1 MNCPRELETL
11 DAISTALWPDELQQ
25 HAASCALC
33 ADLVAVAT
41 AFREDMREAVQYA
54 PVPSSGLMWWR
65 VQRRERQEA
74 ARTAE
79 RTITF
84 VQTASVLGAI
94 AVALTIIGGLSVMNE
109 TWRGWIARL
118 WSSVHFETIAA
129 APQWTL
135 PLMIAIAA
143 CVVLAPVAVYFAFA
157 EE

>member
-11 DAISTALWPDELQQ
+11 DAITTALWPDELRQ

-41 AFREDMREAVQYA
+41 AFQEDLHEAVQHA

-65 VQRRERQEA
+65 IHRRARQEA

-84 VQTASVLGAI
+84 VQTASVFGAI
-94 AVALTIIGGLSVMNE
+94 AVALAILGGLSVMNE
-109 TWRGWIARL
+109 TWRGWIARVS
-118 WSSVHFETIAA
+118 SSVRFEQLAV
-129 APQWTL
+129 PQWTM
-135 PLMIAIAA
+135 PVMIAIAA
-143 CVVLAPVAVYFAFA
+143 CVVLAPVAMYFAFA